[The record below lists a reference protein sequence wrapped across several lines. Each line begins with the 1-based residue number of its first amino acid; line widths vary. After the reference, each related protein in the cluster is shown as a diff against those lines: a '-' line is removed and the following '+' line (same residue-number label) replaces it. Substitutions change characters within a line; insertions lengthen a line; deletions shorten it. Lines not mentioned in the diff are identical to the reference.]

1 MGKEKKNKEKTIVL
15 RAEQQRAF
23 DRLIEFIRNN
33 KAKVFILKGYAGTGK
48 TTMMK
53 VLIEELHRRN
63 LPYSLLASTGRAAK
77 ILSNATNKPAR
88 TIHGEI
94 YKYQDLSEDLESVV
108 RKREQ
113 TGVDSTGQILIK
125 FGLEQ
130 INREDTDVWYYIV
143 DESSMVSDVEDKMA
157 TQALFGNGRL
167 LQDLLNYDVVGKFI
181 FVGDACQLPPIQQK
195 VSPALSVAYFRD
207 VFKIQAEE
215 VELTEI
221 IRQGVGND
229 LVLAS
234 QRLRKLYF
242 NPPSVK
248 WAKFPFRGYKNIHLI
263 NSQVDLLQRYIDD
276 VKKNGFNYTTLLCQS
291 NRQCDAIT
299 KILRPAFGITS
310 PLLSVGDLL
319 LVTQNNTISGLMN
332 GDLVIVKSVEIKEER
347 AGLTFLK
354 VSVEELFTQKEYSQ
368 LMIADILYASQTNLS
383 QPQQKELFVD
393 FFMRMKKKNIRQRHP
408 LFKEMLLKDPYL
420 NALRAVFGYALTC
433 HKAQGGEWNCVYLDI
448 PRSFPLMEKPYV
460 FQWVYTAITRAKEE
474 LYTINDF
481 WIE

>member
-1 MGKEKKNKEKTIVL
+1 MGKEKKDKEKLIVL
-15 RAEQQRAF
+15 KEDQQRAF

-33 KAKVFILKGYAGTGK
+33 KAKIFILKGYAGTGK

-53 VLIEELHRRN
+53 ALIKELYHRN

-77 ILSNATNKPAR
+77 ILSNATDNPSR

-108 RKREQ
+108 QKREQ

-130 INREDTDVWYYIV
+130 ITRKDTDVWYYII

-195 VSPALSVAYFRD
+195 VSPALSVSYFRD

-263 NSQVDLLQRYIDD
+263 NSQVDLLQCYIDD
-276 VKKNGFNYTTLLCQS
+276 VKKNGFNYATLLCQS
-291 NRQCDAIT
+291 NRQCDTTT

-332 GDLVIVKSVEIKEER
+332 GDLVVVKSVAIKEER

-354 VSVEELFTQKEYSQ
+354 VSVEELFTKKEYSQ
-368 LMIADILYASQTNLS
+368 LMIADILYANQTNLS

-393 FFMRMKKKNIRQRHP
+393 FFIRMKKKNIRQRHP

-433 HKAQGGEWNCVYLDI
+433 HKAQGGEWNHVYLDI

-460 FQWVYTAITRAKEE
+460 YQWVYTAITRAREE

>member
-1 MGKEKKNKEKTIVL
+1 MGKKNKDKEKPIVL
-15 RAEQQRAF
+15 KEGQQHAF
-23 DRLIEFIRNN
+23 SRLLEFIRSS

-53 VLIEELHRRN
+53 VLIEELRRRN

-77 ILSNATNKPAR
+77 ILSNVTGMSTR

-108 RKREQ
+108 QKREQ

-130 INREDTDVWYYIV
+130 ITRKDTDVWYYIV
-143 DESSMVSDVEDKMA
+143 DESSMVSDVEDKLA

-167 LQDLLNYDVVGKFI
+167 LYDLLHYDIVGKFI

-195 VSPALSVAYFRD
+195 MSPALSVSYFRD
-207 VFKIQAEE
+207 VFNIQAEE

-221 IRQGVGND
+221 VRQEVGND

-234 QRLRKLYF
+234 QHLRKLYF
-242 NPPSVK
+242 NPPAIK
-248 WAKFPFRGYKNIHLI
+248 WAKFPFRGYKNIHLLS
-263 NSQVDLLQRYIDD
+263 SQIDLLQRYIGD
-276 VKKNGFNYTTLLCQS
+276 VKENGFNYATLLCQS
-291 NRQCDAIT
+291 NRQCNTVT

-310 PLLSVGDLL
+310 PQLSVGDLL
-319 LVTQNNTISGLMN
+319 LVTQNNLISGLMN
-332 GDLVIVKSVEIKEER
+332 GDLVVVKSVTIKEER
-347 AGLTFLK
+347 AGLTFLN
-354 VSVEELFTQKEYSQ
+354 VSVEELFTGKEYSQ
-368 LMIADILYASQTNLS
+368 LMIADILYANQTNLS
-383 QPQQKELFVD
+383 QPQQRELFVD
-393 FFMRMKKKNIRQRHP
+393 FFLRMKKKGIRQRH
-408 LFKEMLLKDPYL
+408 LEFKEMLLEDPYL

-433 HKAQGGEWNCVYLDI
+433 HKAQGGEWNHVYLDI

-460 FQWVYTAITRAKEE
+460 YQWIYTAITRAKEE

-481 WIE
+481 WVE

>member
-1 MGKEKKNKEKTIVL
+1 MGKEKRDKEKPIDL
-15 RAEQQRAF
+15 REEQQRAF

-33 KAKVFILKGYAGTGK
+33 KARVFILKGYAGTGK

-53 VLIEELHRRN
+53 VLIKELYRRN

-77 ILSNATNKPAR
+77 ILSNVTDKPAR

-108 RKREQ
+108 QKREQ

-130 INREDTDVWYYIV
+130 ITRKDTDAWYYIV

-157 TQALFGNGRL
+157 TQAVFGNGRL
-167 LQDLLNYDVVGKFI
+167 LQDLLNYDAVGKFI

-195 VSPALSVAYFRD
+195 VSPALSVSYFRD
-207 VFKIQAEE
+207 VFKMQAEE

-242 NPPSVK
+242 NPPSIK

-276 VKKNGFNYTTLLCQS
+276 VKKNGFNYATLLCQS

-310 PLLSVGDLL
+310 PLLSAGDLL

-332 GDLVIVKSVEIKEER
+332 GDLVLVKSVAIKEER
-347 AGLTFLK
+347 AGLTFLNI
-354 VSVEELFTQKEYSQ
+354 SVEELFTKKEYSQ
-368 LMIADILYASQTNLS
+368 LMIADILYANQTNLS

-393 FFMRMKKKNIRQRHP
+393 FFIRMKKKRIKQRHP

-433 HKAQGGEWNCVYLDI
+433 HKAQGGEWNHVYLDI

-460 FQWVYTAITRAKEE
+460 YQWVYTAITRAREE

-481 WIE
+481 WVE